1 MRSSLI
7 WPTLICLLAAGC
19 TTQSG
24 PSKPDKQEERLP
36 YKKNA
41 LIIYSDKGAPI
52 QDALEPLCD
61 KVNAGR
67 AIRRSKLGV
76 TVMAGLGF
84 NYAYEDPRASEAV
97 LYMSRKL
104 ADALQEDI
112 TRCAVPAAIDIHTSK
127 ATDIR
132 THLSQSL
139 AKRKSDGLIQ
149 VSIRP
154 ERVGNGSELFI
165 TLDYFKLN
173 WESGE
178 QGDTVTTEA
187 GPSRKYQV
195 APDAPLALYAR
206 KFATVLYEGG
216 YIGY

>member
-1 MRSSLI
+1 MRI
-7 WPTLICLLAAGC
+7 HAVLICLLVAGC
-19 TTQSG
+19 TTQGSPG
-24 PSKPDKQEERLP
+24 KPGQQEDRLP

-61 KVNAGR
+61 KANTGR
-67 AIRRSKLGV
+67 AIKRSKLGV
-76 TVMAGLGF
+76 TLMAGLGF
-84 NYAYEDPRASEAV
+84 NYAYEEPKASEAV

-104 ADALQEDI
+104 AEALQEEI
-112 TRCAVPAAIDIHTSK
+112 TRCAVPAVIDIHTSK

-165 TLDYFKLN
+165 SIDYFKLN
-173 WESGE
+173 WESGA

-206 KFATVLYEGG
+206 KFATALYESG